1 MCPQRSGT
9 DLREDITTL
18 IKFWQAIFQ
27 DKKSLL
33 AIVNV
38 QSKQRSV
45 SVSSDLAI
53 YSVSLRCHL
62 TYNEILIRSGFILIS
77 KPTRKLL

>member
-1 MCPQRSGT
+1 MFSKRRTKNYTFHFVVVLQCSVCLVCPQRSGT

-18 IKFWQAIFQ
+18 IKFWQAILQ

-33 AIVNV
+33 TIVNV

-53 YSVSLRCHL
+53 YSVS
-62 TYNEILIRSGFILIS
+62 
-77 KPTRKLL
+77 P